1 MRQFPPQVG
10 AVALL
15 VVALFVVGVGGV
27 AAASEDVSSQ
37 SSEITVSLEPAD
49 QTVAPGETAAYDVV
63 VEGATEGIGAYELTV
78 ALSDSSVGS
87 FASFE
92 HANEPLFDNTEV
104 TDSELTVSAAMGENT
119 IAGAE
124 QITLGTA
131 TVVGQA
137 EGQATL
143 SVADGAAITD
153 VSDQQYGVGTTAS
166 GALTVE
172 AVAQTATVDIV
183 PQADQVRAGGETTLD
198 VVVSGEAG
206 ISAYDM
212 EIDLDSSTA
221 GAAFVDYELTAEG
234 PSGPLDNSTISADGS
249 SVSLD
254 AALLDATHG
263 PGDTVVAELTLD
275 IERPGPVQI
284 TPTQA
289 EIIDT
294 ESRAYETE
302 LNTTSVTAV
311 GPPQF
316 VETGPPQDLT
326 GDGLYEDIRGDGQVS
341 VLDVQTLFNHI
352 ERPDVQDNA
361 ALFNFAGNNQNEVS
375 ILDVQD
381 LFGRVGV

>member
-1 MRQFPPQVG
+1 
-10 AVALL
+10 LL